1 MSQSSPARRF
11 IYSCMD
17 VVLDPTIFLS
27 FDRYG
32 FHRHAVNFEPAD
44 LTASMHGKVCLIT
57 GANSGIGL
65 ATAHALARA
74 GAEVHL
80 LCRRVEAGQA
90 AQAEVRERS
99 GNDQVFAWKL
109 DVSSLASVR
118 DFVQRFDRP
127 QVDVLVQNAGVL
139 PNERQH
145 SAEKVEMTFATNL
158 LGPFLLTRLLEPLLK
173 QAPAA
178 RVIWVSSGGMY
189 PQKLNLSA
197 LLCPPEPFDGVR
209 AYANTKRA
217 MVVLSELLAEH
228 WKNSSVVSLCMHPGW
243 ADTPA
248 VRTSIPTFWNI
259 TRHIL
264 RSSEQG
270 ADTVIWLAMKPG
282 LESAS
287 GKFFFDR
294 KQRRT
299 HFVPWT
305 HESAAQRLAFWTLLE
320 TNTLG
325 AQERT
330 PMPKPTP
337 SLESK
342 PLSAVLPSGG

>member
-1 MSQSSPARRF
+1 MSQSSPALRSF
-11 IYSCMD
+11 YSYMD
-17 VVLDPTIFLS
+17 VILDPTILLS

-32 FHRHAVNFEPAD
+32 FCRHAVNFEPAD
-44 LTASMHGKVCLIT
+44 LSGSMRGKVCLIT

-80 LCRRVEAGQA
+80 LCRRVDAGQA

-99 GNDQVFAWKL
+99 GNDQVFAWQL

-118 DFVQRFDRP
+118 DFAQRFDRP

-158 LGPFLLTRLLEPLLK
+158 LGPFLLTRLLEPRLK

-209 AYANTKRA
+209 TYANTKRA

-228 WKNSSVVSLCMHPGW
+228 WKGSSVVSLCMHPGW

-259 TRHIL
+259 TRSIL

-282 LESAS
+282 LENAS

-294 KQRRT
+294 KPRRT

-305 HESAAQRLAFWTLLE
+305 RESAAQRLAFWTLLE
-320 TNTLG
+320 SNTLG
-325 AQERT
+325 VQERT
-330 PMPKPTP
+330 RI
-337 SLESK
+337 SQ
-342 PLSAVLPSGG
+342 PLSALQMQPLGA